1 MMDRFTTFRSTF
13 EALKAFP
20 AEEMKM
26 AYIMMG
32 EYALD
37 GILPEAEC
45 SAAYGLFLSIKP
57 LIDASIKKSEAGKA
71 GGSSKQTEADSKQ
84 TAANRKQI
92 EADCKQTASKPK
104 QTASTTEAEGKLK
117 KKEESIK
124 DKKETLS
131 NESVKKKFTPPTT
144 EEVRQYAGE
153 IGVTID
159 ADRFVDFY
167 ASKGWMVG
175 KTKMSDW
182 KAAVRN
188 WGRSQRQELT
198 ANGMRQESTA
208 KKNAFTNFPQRNYD
222 FDALEKQLLAAQ
234 MQG

>member
-1 MMDRFTTFRSTF
+1 MMNRFTTFRSTF

-20 AEEMKM
+20 AEEMKK
-26 AYIMMG
+26 AYVMMG

-71 GGSSKQTEADSKQ
+71 GGSAKQTEANRKQTEADSKQ
-84 TAANRKQI
+84 TA
-92 EADCKQTASKPK
+92 SKPK
-104 QTASTTEAEGKLK
+104 QTESTTEAEGKLK

-222 FDALEKQLLAAQ
+222 FDALERQLLAAQ

>member
-20 AEEMKM
+20 AEEMKK
-26 AYIMMG
+26 AYVMMG

-71 GGSSKQTEADSKQ
+71 GGSAKQTEA
-84 TAANRKQI
+84 NRKQT

-153 IGVTID
+153 IGATID

-198 ANGMRQESTA
+198 ADGMRQESTA

-222 FDALEKQLLAAQ
+222 FDALERQLLAAQ